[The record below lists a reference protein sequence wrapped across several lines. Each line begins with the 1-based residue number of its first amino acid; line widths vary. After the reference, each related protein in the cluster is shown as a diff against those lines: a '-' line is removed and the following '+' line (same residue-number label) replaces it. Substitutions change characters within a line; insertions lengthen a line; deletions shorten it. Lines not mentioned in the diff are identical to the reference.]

1 MSGRRAWRMQF
12 LVTTK
17 CLLSPSSRSAY
28 LTNWC
33 DIKEVLRQ
41 MDCEPT
47 SKILKLEG
55 EKGTE
60 SAFDFW
66 Y

>member
-1 MSGRRAWRMQF
+1 MSGREAWRILF
-12 LVTTK
+12 LVISK
-17 CLLSPSSRSAY
+17 SFLPPSSQSAY

-33 DIKEVLRQ
+33 DTEEVLRQ
-41 MDCEPT
+41 TDCEPT

-55 EKGTE
+55 EKGTG
-60 SAFDFW
+60 SAFYFW